1 MRSSATRAN
10 TLDTLVAALT
20 SGTLDEAAARQL
32 YQLGPHAVTLAL
44 LAATRRIAEQDA
56 RLSEQD
62 ARLARLA
69 GQGLASSGVSPGT
82 PSGMRPVYSK
92 PNAAAGHTTAGR
104 RRKRPGAKDGH
115 PGHRRPAPTRIDD
128 HREHRLEVC
137 PCCGGPLQRC
147 QRSRT
152 RLIEDLPET
161 LQSQVTEHT
170 IHRDYCP
177 QCKKHVEPVVP
188 DALPNATFGHRLI
201 SFTSWCHYGLG
212 VTLDQLID
220 ILQFPLQM
228 RLSAGGLS
236 AAWQRLAEILRP
248 WYEQLAEEAKKSAYL
263 HADETG
269 WRVQGQTCWLW
280 CFANGQVCYY
290 LIDRNRG
297 SPVLQRFF
305 GEAFDGILLHDF
317 WAAYESIDVRDRQ
330 YCLVHLLRELEKV
343 DEHRA
348 AAPRASDAAWQAFAK
363 LLRRL
368 VHDGIRLRNR
378 ADFSPD
384 KYRSR
389 ILRLG
394 QRLDALIAKDVDDAD
409 ARRLLE
415 RLRRTGDHI
424 FTFLDDPA
432 IPFENNFAERQ
443 IRPAVILRKNSQSN
457 RSDRGATTQAVLMS
471 VYRTLHLR
479 GHDPLRTI
487 AEALRTYLQTNQLP
501 PLPAQAAANG

>member
-1 MRSSATRAN
+1 MWYVCGMARMPHDRLLAEP
-10 TLDTLVAALT
+10 LVAQALA
-20 SGTLDEAAARQL
+20 GRLDDAQARQL
-32 YQLGPHAVTLAL
+32 AGRDPELVALAL
-44 LAATRRIAEQDA
+44 LALARRIRELQV
-56 RLSEQD
+56 QTT
-62 ARLARLA
+62 
-69 GQGLASSGVSPGT
+69 GGVSPST
-82 PSGMRPVYSK
+82 PSGMRPVYAK
-92 PNAAAGHTTAGR
+92 PNVAAGHGR
-104 RRKRPGAKDGH
+104 RRKRPGARAGH
-115 PGHRRPAPTRIDD
+115 PGHHRPTPPRID
-128 HREHRLEVC
+128 EHRVQRLKVC

-152 RLIEDLPET
+152 RLIEDLPEN
-161 LQSQVTEHT
+161 LQSVVTEHT

-177 QCKKHVEPVVP
+177 KCKKHVEPVVP

-220 ILQFPLQM
+220 ILQFHLQT
-228 RLSAGGLS
+228 RLSAGGLI
-236 AAWQRLAEILRP
+236 AAWQRLAEILTP
-248 WYEQLAEEAKKSAYL
+248 WYEQLAQEARDSAYL

-290 LIDRNRG
+290 LIDRCRG

-317 WAAYESIDVRDRQ
+317 WAVYESIDVRDRQ

-343 DEHRA
+343 DQHNA
-348 AAPRASDAAWQAFAK
+348 TAAWQAFAK

-368 VHDGIRLRNR
+368 LRDGIRLRKR
-378 ADFSPD
+378 PDFTPAR
-384 KYRSR
+384 YQSR

-394 QRLDALIAKDVDDAD
+394 RRLDAFIATESDDAD
-409 ARRLLE
+409 ARRLLK

-424 FTFLDDPA
+424 FTFLDYPE
-432 IPFENNFAERQ
+432 IPFENNHAERM

-457 RSDRGATTQAVLMS
+457 RSDRGALTQAVLMS
-471 VYRTLHLR
+471 VYRTLRLR
-479 GHDPLRTI
+479 GHDPLQTI
-487 AEALRTYLQTNQLP
+487 ATALRTYLQTGQLP
-501 PLPAQAAANG
+501 PLPAANTAGG